1 MKNINII
8 FACAERGRKF
18 FEMLALG
25 GGCSIIE
32 LRATGVPAGDNRDAC
47 AREEDMKKNLKTVY
61 ANCTLVNVKSDCAL
75 VKNTDIFVEDGK
87 IVKVA
92 PAGGDRTGW
101 EVYDASGKFAMPGL
115 VNAHAHLFG
124 TGLPSKVISGGGA
137 QKLVLKLVHS
147 PLGMAVL
154 KMLVSSACA
163 QELNSGVTTLRG
175 LGDFRGSDIAVRDA
189 LKKGKG
195 KAAGLDLIVSGP
207 AITAPGGHGDGTFA
221 LTASTPEEFAA
232 LVAQNAENGAD
243 LIKICITGGVTDA
256 KKKGEPG
263 EVKMTAEQ
271 IKAACDRAHALGK
284 RVAAHIQ
291 SPKGVELAALNGVDT
306 VEHGAHMSEEAAAAL
321 KARGGAVVATYTPAY
336 PYYKLPPEV
345 TKLDE
350 VRRFN
355 SGIVLDAMTQCVRD
369 AYAHGITV
377 AMGTDASCPFSTQ
390 TGMWREVIYFARLGG
405 FGAKAALYAATMGGA
420 AAVVAPEHRAA
431 RAFARHVER
440 RHEACDFNGTGSGD
454 PGADGIENVA
464 LGLFHHVGG
473 NGFEGRFNDELREDF
488 TFQSHG
494 CAFEGIEWKTDHYR
508 TEIRVRAQSP
518 SHHHRKTARGALFI
532 GKQLFQAPPTF

>member
-1 MKNINII
+1 MK
-8 FACAERGRKF
+8 AKAQ
-18 FEMLALG
+18 
-25 GGCSIIE
+25 
-32 LRATGVPAGDNRDAC
+32 
-47 AREEDMKKNLKTVY
+47 KTVF
-61 ANCTLVNVKSDCAL
+61 ANCTLVDVKADCAL
-75 VKNTDIFVEDGK
+75 VKGVDIFVEEGRIADIK
-87 IVKVA
+87 
-92 PAGGDRTGW
+92 PACGDRTGW
-101 EVYDASGKFAMPGL
+101 EVYDATGKFVMPGL

-154 KMLVSSACA
+154 KMLVASACA

-175 LGDFRGSDIAVRDA
+175 LGDFRFSDVAVRDA
-189 LKKGKG
+189 LKEGKG

-221 LTASTPEEFAA
+221 VTASAPEEFASLA
-232 LVAQNAENGAD
+232 AHNAGNGSD

-271 IKAACDRAHALGK
+271 VKAVCDRAHSLGK
-284 RVAAHIQ
+284 KVAAHIQ
-291 SPKGVELAALNGVDT
+291 SPKGVEIAALNGVDT

-336 PYYKLPPEV
+336 PYYKLPPEI

-355 SGIVLDAMTQCVRD
+355 SGIVLEAMTQCVKD

-390 TGMWREVIYFARLGG
+390 TGMWRELVYFARLGG
-405 FGAKAALYAATMGGA
+405 FGAKAAIYAATMGGA
-420 AAVVAPEHRAA
+420 TAVGRQDVTGSVEKGKRADLLVLAEDPVQNLETLRDPVAVVAGGRLIDRPRVKRNKKIES
-431 RAFARHVER
+431 VL
-440 RHEACDFNGTGSGD
+440 
-454 PGADGIENVA
+454 DG
-464 LGLFHHVGG
+464 LMK
-473 NGFEGRFNDELREDF
+473 EL
-488 TFQSHG
+488 
-494 CAFEGIEWKTDHYR
+494 
-508 TEIRVRAQSP
+508 
-518 SHHHRKTARGALFI
+518 
-532 GKQLFQAPPTF
+532 

>member
-1 MKNINII
+1 
-8 FACAERGRKF
+8 
-18 FEMLALG
+18 
-25 GGCSIIE
+25 
-32 LRATGVPAGDNRDAC
+32 
-47 AREEDMKKNLKTVY
+47 MKKNLKTVY
-61 ANCTLVNVKSDCAL
+61 ANCTLVDVKSDCAL

-92 PAGGDRTGW
+92 PAGGDRTGYA
-101 EVYDASGKFAMPGL
+101 VYDASGKFAMPGL

-124 TGLPSKVISGGGA
+124 TGAPSKIISGGGA

-232 LVAQNAENGAD
+232 LAAQNAENGAD

-271 IKAACDRAHALGK
+271 IKAACDKAHALGK

-321 KARGGAVVATYTPAY
+321 KARGGAGVA
-336 PYYKLPPEV
+336 
-345 TKLDE
+345 
-350 VRRFN
+350 
-355 SGIVLDAMTQCVRD
+355 S
-369 AYAHGITV
+369 
-377 AMGTDASCPFSTQ
+377 
-390 TGMWREVIYFARLGG
+390 
-405 FGAKAALYAATMGGA
+405 
-420 AAVVAPEHRAA
+420 
-431 RAFARHVER
+431 
-440 RHEACDFNGTGSGD
+440 
-454 PGADGIENVA
+454 
-464 LGLFHHVGG
+464 
-473 NGFEGRFNDELREDF
+473 
-488 TFQSHG
+488 
-494 CAFEGIEWKTDHYR
+494 
-508 TEIRVRAQSP
+508 
-518 SHHHRKTARGALFI
+518 
-532 GKQLFQAPPTF
+532 

>member
-1 MKNINII
+1 
-8 FACAERGRKF
+8 
-18 FEMLALG
+18 MLALD

-32 LRATGVPAGDNRDAC
+32 LRAAGVPAGDNRDAC

-61 ANCTLVNVKSDCAL
+61 ANCTLVDVKSDCAL

-92 PAGGDRTGW
+92 PAGGDRTGYA
-101 EVYDASGKFAMPGL
+101 VYDASGKFAMPGL

-232 LVAQNAENGAD
+232 LAAQNAENGAD

-271 IKAACDRAHALGK
+271 IKAACDKAHALGK

-390 TGMWREVIYFARLGG
+390 TGMWREVIYFAKLGG

-420 AAVVAPEHRAA
+420 AAVGQSDKAGSLEEGKRADILILA
-431 RAFARHVER
+431 ENPVER
-440 RHEACDFNGTGSGD
+440 LETLRD
-454 PGADGIENVA
+454 PVAVVAGGRLIARPAPKRNEKIESVLDG
-464 LGLFHHVGG
+464 LMK
-473 NGFEGRFNDELREDF
+473 EL
-488 TFQSHG
+488 
-494 CAFEGIEWKTDHYR
+494 
-508 TEIRVRAQSP
+508 
-518 SHHHRKTARGALFI
+518 
-532 GKQLFQAPPTF
+532 